1 MTGNWYVHQVVNAE
15 INFINPMQL
24 VDYKIPE
31 QQTGVAINFF
41 EGVAPVLEGRGETI
55 KKLVLENIPEID
67 ISVIGEKCKGL
78 RSLALSGTT
87 TYRMMATHDPNQFRG
102 LKNLE
107 LWDGSQCCHVLFN
120 RRGFD
125 CSSSK

>member
-1 MTGNWYVHQVVNAE
+1 MVNKA
-15 INFINPMQL
+15 
-24 VDYKIPE
+24 IPE
-31 QQTGVAINFF
+31 QQSSAAINFY
-41 EGVAPVLEGRGETI
+41 EGVAPVLDGCGETM

-87 TYRMMATHDPNQFRG
+87 TYRMMATHDPNQFRS

-107 LWDGSQCCHVLFN
+107 LWDGSMCCHVVFN
-120 RRGFD
+120 HRGHHF
-125 CSSSK
+125 SYSE

>member
-1 MTGNWYVHQVVNAE
+1 MTKVDDQYKYQVVDTKVNSM
-15 INFINPMQL
+15 NPMQL
-24 VDYKIPE
+24 VDHKIPK
-31 QQTGVAINFF
+31 QQSSAAINFY
-41 EGVAPVLEGRGETI
+41 EGVAPVLEGCGETI

-87 TYRMMATHDPNQFRG
+87 TYRMMATHDPNQFRS

-107 LWDGSQCCHVLFN
+107 LWDGSSSCCHILFN
-120 RRGFD
+120 QRGFV
-125 CSSSK
+125 